1 MADYVLERRLWI
13 PCPRPKVFEFF
24 ARPENLPYVAPRWA
38 RLRWLSPPPER
49 LVAGS
54 VLDFSMRSA
63 GLRFRWRLFVREF
76 DPPYRF
82 VSVQL
87 RGPLGRWEHVH
98 RFVEAAETPARTPG
112 PGTWVEDRVTYRVP
126 MGTVGDL
133 VHLLAVRRYIA
144 KVLDHGDRRVRSLL
158 SRRDRM

>member
-13 PCPRPKVFEFF
+13 PRPRPDVFGFF
-24 ARPENLPYVAPRWA
+24 ARPENLPHVSPRWA
-38 RLRWLSPPPER
+38 RLRWLSSPPER
-49 LVAGS
+49 LAAGS

-87 RGPLGRWEHVH
+87 RGPLARWEHVH
-98 RFVEAAETPARTPG
+98 RFVEESGTEGRPPG

-126 MGTVGDL
+126 MGVLGDL
-133 VHLLAVRRYIA
+133 AHLLGLRRYIV
-144 KVLDHGDRRVRSLL
+144 KVLDHQDRRVRSLL

>member
-13 PCPRPKVFEFF
+13 PRPRPEVFGLFS
-24 ARPENLPYVAPRWA
+24 RPENLPHLSPRRA
-38 RLRWLSPPPER
+38 RLRWLSSPPER
-49 LVAGS
+49 LAAGS

-87 RGPLGRWEHVH
+87 RGPLARWEHVH
-98 RFVEAAETPARTPG
+98 RFVEEAGTEGRSPG

-126 MGTVGDL
+126 LGALGEL
-133 VHLLAVRRYIA
+133 AHLLALRRYIV
-144 KVLDHGDRRVRSLL
+144 KVLDDQDRRVRSLL

>member
-1 MADYVLERRLWI
+1 MADYVLERRLWL
-13 PCPRPKVFEFF
+13 PFPRPDVFGFF
-24 ARPENLPYVAPRWA
+24 ARPENLPHVSPRWA
-38 RLRWLSPPPER
+38 RLRWLSSPPER
-49 LVAGS
+49 LAAGS

-63 GLRFRWRLFVREF
+63 GLRFRWRLFIREF

-87 RGPLGRWEHVH
+87 RGPLARWEHVH
-98 RFVEAAETPARTPG
+98 RFVEGAGTEECSPV

-126 MGTVGDL
+126 MGILGDL
-133 VHLLAVRRYIA
+133 SHRLALRRYIA
-144 KVLDHGDRRVRSLL
+144 RILDYRERRVRSLL